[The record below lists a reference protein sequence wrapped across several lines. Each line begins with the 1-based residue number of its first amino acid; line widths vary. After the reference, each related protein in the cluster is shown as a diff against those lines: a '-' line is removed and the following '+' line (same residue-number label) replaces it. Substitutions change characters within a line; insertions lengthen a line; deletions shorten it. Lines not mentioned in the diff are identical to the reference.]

1 MVHVKLSIVQMIL
14 SFENASQLKKTG
26 NILAYYFL
34 PCYTTISVAC
44 NVYCACDISACMIF
58 YICV

>member
-26 NILAYYFL
+26 NILSYYFL
-34 PCYTTISVAC
+34 PCHTTISVAC
-44 NVYCACDISACMIF
+44 A
-58 YICV
+58 ICIVHVTFLHA